1 MPFFTRKGENHLKD
15 FIVVIAMIILG
26 VFIATLIISDD
37 EGSLKSAS
45 EKFMKG
51 QVTALGDG

>member
-1 MPFFTRKGENHLKD
+1 MKD

-45 EKFMKG
+45 ERFMKG

>member
-1 MPFFTRKGENHLKD
+1 MKD
-15 FIVVIAMIILG
+15 FIVLLAMIILG
-26 VFIATLIISDD
+26 VFIAMLIISDD

-51 QVTALGDG
+51 QVQALSDG